1 MPASPKESSFAD
13 LMEQLEQ
20 LVTSLQGDD
29 MPLEEAIEA
38 YERGSSLL
46 KQAQERLQSAEQRV
60 QTLME
65 GEAQETRDSGED

>member
-20 LVTSLQGDD
+20 LVTRLQGDE

-46 KQAQERLQSAEQRV
+46 KQAQERLETAEQRV
-60 QTLME
+60 QSLME
-65 GEAQETRDSGED
+65 DEAQESPDPDGA